1 MGKIIDRLTE
11 LEKTGSP
18 SVSFEFFPAKTEDG
32 VFNLLNRVEE
42 MGFQLQPTFV
52 TLTWRSAFKD
62 EKLWLK
68 IGSHIQNEFKIDV
81 LMHLTCH
88 LPREQLREILKNV
101 RAAGIRNILAL
112 RGDPPIGSERWK
124 AIPGG
129 FQNAVELIRFIRE
142 EHGDWFCI
150 AAAGYAEVH
159 TEAWNNPNLPPSDQV
174 RRVDMLRLKEKQDA
188 GADFIITQ
196 FFFDVDKLLQWI
208 RDCRQVGITI
218 PILPG
223 YLPIQTYNSF
233 LKFTNWCKTSVP
245 PQVEDALVTIKND
258 DSAVKKYGIQLAVD
272 TCRKLLAN
280 NLSLHFYT
288 MNLATTVRT
297 VLEGLHLIE
306 RERGLPWGAP
316 ITRSKDGTLEKSIE
330 QVRPIFW
337 SNRASSYIARTSEWD
352 DFPNGRWGDRTS
364 PAYGELS
371 EYYLAYKRPK
381 VARDALWGRPQTEQD
396 VWNVFVKFIEGSVK
410 QLPWC
415 EQGLSGE
422 STIIRENLR
431 WINSMGFL
439 TINSQPRINGAPSE
453 DPSVGWGGKD
463 GFVFQKAYVEFFVP
477 PHLMQRL
484 VVALADYPNLSYH
497 AFSANGTE
505 YTNSPGPS
513 VTAVTWGVFPG
524 KEIIQPTV
532 VDTASFAAWKDE
544 AFELWLSQWASAYET
559 DSPSHQLIKR
569 IFDSYVLVNVVDND
583 YTNEDSDIFK
593 IFARVITESMTKDD
607 LRQRVL
613 ELEGKNEKLHE
624 TVAKLKI
631 IQAEANRELKDLHG
645 DLSTSREENSRLKA
659 QVRELRSRL
668 AMAEL

>member
-330 QVRPIFW
+330 Q
-337 SNRASSYIARTSEWD
+337 
-352 DFPNGRWGDRTS
+352 
-364 PAYGELS
+364 
-371 EYYLAYKRPK
+371 
-381 VARDALWGRPQTEQD
+381 
-396 VWNVFVKFIEGSVK
+396 
-410 QLPWC
+410 LPWC

-484 VVALADYPNLSYH
+484 VV
-497 AFSANGTE
+497 
-505 YTNSPGPS
+505 
-513 VTAVTWGVFPG
+513 
-524 KEIIQPTV
+524 
-532 VDTASFAAWKDE
+532 
-544 AFELWLSQWASAYET
+544 
-559 DSPSHQLIKR
+559 R
-569 IFDSYVLVNVVDND
+569 
-583 YTNEDSDIFK
+583 DIFK

>member
-330 QVRPIFW
+330 Q
-337 SNRASSYIARTSEWD
+337 
-352 DFPNGRWGDRTS
+352 
-364 PAYGELS
+364 
-371 EYYLAYKRPK
+371 
-381 VARDALWGRPQTEQD
+381 
-396 VWNVFVKFIEGSVK
+396 
-410 QLPWC
+410 LPWC

-497 AFSANGTE
+497 AFSAN
-505 YTNSPGPS
+505 
-513 VTAVTWGVFPG
+513 
-524 KEIIQPTV
+524 
-532 VDTASFAAWKDE
+532 
-544 AFELWLSQWASAYET
+544 
-559 DSPSHQLIKR
+559 
-569 IFDSYVLVNVVDND
+569 
-583 YTNEDSDIFK
+583 
-593 IFARVITESMTKDD
+593 
-607 LRQRVL
+607 
-613 ELEGKNEKLHE
+613 
-624 TVAKLKI
+624 
-631 IQAEANRELKDLHG
+631 
-645 DLSTSREENSRLKA
+645 
-659 QVRELRSRL
+659 
-668 AMAEL
+668 

>member
-196 FFFDVDKLLQWI
+196 FFFDVD
-208 RDCRQVGITI
+208 
-218 PILPG
+218 
-223 YLPIQTYNSF
+223 N
-233 LKFTNWCKTSVP
+233 VP

-330 QVRPIFW
+330 Q
-337 SNRASSYIARTSEWD
+337 
-352 DFPNGRWGDRTS
+352 
-364 PAYGELS
+364 
-371 EYYLAYKRPK
+371 
-381 VARDALWGRPQTEQD
+381 
-396 VWNVFVKFIEGSVK
+396 
-410 QLPWC
+410 LPWC

-484 VVALADYPNLSYH
+484 VV
-497 AFSANGTE
+497 
-505 YTNSPGPS
+505 
-513 VTAVTWGVFPG
+513 
-524 KEIIQPTV
+524 
-532 VDTASFAAWKDE
+532 
-544 AFELWLSQWASAYET
+544 
-559 DSPSHQLIKR
+559 R
-569 IFDSYVLVNVVDND
+569 
-583 YTNEDSDIFK
+583 DIFK